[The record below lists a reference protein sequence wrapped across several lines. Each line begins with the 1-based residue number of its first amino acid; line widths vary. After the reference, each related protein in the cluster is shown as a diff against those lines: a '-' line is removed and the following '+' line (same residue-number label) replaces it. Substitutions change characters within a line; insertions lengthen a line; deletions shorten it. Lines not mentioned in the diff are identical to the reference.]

1 MRKSLAGALALL
13 IIGSTIGSGVANAH
27 QPLVLS
33 DSETTASKGPLIVDG
48 TLSFAV
54 RAAFTKAG
62 QKKAFRAQ
70 FKEGDELTVQ
80 YLIVD
85 KKPENALRKTSLPTL
100 VITSPTGSKV
110 TIKFTER
117 TKYFEPYG
125 GTNYLYLGRY
135 SSEAQ
140 SGIYSFEITSKSRAA
155 ITIAVGEKEG
165 VVGEVI
171 RGNNETPK
179 PVASS
184 TPKPVASST
193 PKPVA
198 SSTPKPVAS
207 STPSPKPTAEQSG
220 YTMEKVRANNSE
232 ASCWSVIDG
241 NVYDLT
247 RWIASHPGGR
257 GNILSLCGKNGTA
270 EFAAKH
276 RGDSN
281 PQARLKGFLLGPL
294 AS

>member
-125 GTNYLYLGRY
+125 GMNYLYLGRY

-171 RGNNETPK
+171 RGNNE
-179 PVASS
+179 
-184 TPKPVASST
+184 T

>member
-1 MRKSLAGALALL
+1 MRKLIAGFISLLVFTSILG
-13 IIGSTIGSGVANAH
+13 IGVAQAH
-27 QPLVLS
+27 QPLTLLDS
-33 DSETTASKGPLIVDG
+33 DTSASSGPLIVDG

-70 FKEGDELTVQ
+70 FKQGDELTVE

-85 KKPENALRKTSLPTL
+85 KKPENALRKSGLPTL
-100 VITSPTGSKV
+100 VITSPTGTKV
-110 TIKFTER
+110 SMKFTER
-117 TKYFEPYG
+117 TKYYEPYG
-125 GTNYLYLGRY
+125 RVNYLYLGRIN
-135 SSEAQ
+135 SGAQ

-155 ITIAVGEKEG
+155 ITIGIGKKEG
-165 VVGEVI
+165 VVGDVV
-171 RGNNETPK
+171 RGNYEAPK

-184 TPKPVASST
+184 TPT
-193 PKPVA
+193 PAP
-198 SSTPKPVAS
+198 TPAP
-207 STPSPKPTAEQSG
+207 TPTKSATAEPAG
-220 YTMEKVRANNSE
+220 YTMEKVRANNTAS
-232 ASCWSVIDG
+232 SCWSVIDG

-247 RWIASHPGGR
+247 KWISSHPGGA
-257 GNILSLCGKNGTA
+257 GNIISLCGKNGTA

-294 AS
+294 ASN

>member
-1 MRKSLAGALALL
+1 MRKSLAGALAFL
-13 IIGSTIGSGVANAH
+13 IIGSSIGSGVANAH
-27 QPLVLS
+27 QPLVLLDTDTS
-33 DSETTASKGPLIVDG
+33 AAKGPLIVDG

-70 FKEGDELTVQ
+70 FKEGEELTVQ

-85 KKPENALRKTSLPTL
+85 KKPESALRKKSLPKL

-110 TIKFTER
+110 RMKLTER
-117 TKYFEPYG
+117 TKFFEPYSG
-125 GTNYLYLGRY
+125 VNYLYLGRY
-135 SSEAQ
+135 NSEAQ
-140 SGIYSFEITSKSRAA
+140 GGIYSFEITSKSRAA
-155 ITIAVGEKEG
+155 ITIGVGEKEG

-171 RGNNETPK
+171 RGNNEAPAPVATTTPK
-179 PVASS
+179 PVG
-184 TPKPVASST
+184 TPKAT
-193 PKPVA
+193 P
-198 SSTPKPVAS
+198 T
-207 STPSPKPTAEQSG
+207 PKPTAEQSG

-281 PQARLKGFLLGPL
+281 PQARLRGFLLGPL

>member
-1 MRKSLAGALALL
+1 MRKLLAGVLASLL
-13 IIGSTIGSGVANAH
+13 IGSTISLTIGSGVAQAH
-27 QPLVLS
+27 QPLSLLDTDTS
-33 DSETTASKGPLIVDG
+33 ASKGPLIVDG

-62 QKKAFRAQ
+62 QKKGFRAQ

-85 KKPENALRKTSLPTL
+85 KKPENAVRKNSLPLL

-110 TIKFTER
+110 TMKFTER

-135 SSEAQ
+135 NSEAQ
-140 SGIYSFEITSKSRAA
+140 SGIYSFDITSKSRAA
-155 ITIAVGEKEG
+155 ITIGVGEKEG
-165 VVGEVI
+165 VVGEVV
-171 RGNNETPK
+171 RGTYVAPK
-179 PVASS
+179 AS
-184 TPKPVASST
+184 
-193 PKPVA
+193 
-198 SSTPKPVAS
+198 
-207 STPSPKPTAEQSG
+207 PTAKATTEPAG
-220 YTMEKVRANNSE
+220 YTMDKVRANNSE

-247 RWIASHPGGR
+247 KWISSHPGGK

-270 EFAAKH
+270 EIASKH

-294 AS
+294 AN

>member
-1 MRKSLAGALALL
+1 MRKLLAGFIASVL
-13 IIGSTIGSGVANAH
+13 IGSTIGSGIANAH
-27 QPLVLS
+27 QPLVLLDTDTS
-33 DSETTASKGPLIVDG
+33 ASKGPLIVDG

-54 RAAFTKAG
+54 RAAFVKAG

-70 FKEGDELTVQ
+70 LKKGDELTVQ

-85 KKPENALRKTSLPTL
+85 KKPENTLRKKSLPAL

-110 TIKFTER
+110 TMKFTER
-117 TKYFEPYG
+117 TKFFEPYSRV
-125 GTNYLYLGRY
+125 NYLYLGRY
-135 SSEAQ
+135 DADAE
-140 SGIYSFEITSKSRAA
+140 SGIYNFEITSKSKAA
-155 ITIAVGEKEG
+155 ITIGVGEKEG
-165 VVGEVI
+165 VVGKVV
-171 RGNNETPK
+171 RGTYEAPK

-184 TPKPVASST
+184 TPKAETAATPVASST
-193 PKPVA
+193 PKTEPA
-198 SSTPKPVAS
+198 
-207 STPSPKPTAEQSG
+207 G

-247 RWIASHPGGR
+247 QWIASHPGGK

-270 EFAAKH
+270 EFASKH
-276 RGDSN
+276 RGDGN

>member
-1 MRKSLAGALALL
+1 MRKLLAGALASLL
-13 IIGSTIGSGVANAH
+13 IGSTISLTIGSGVAQAH
-27 QPLVLS
+27 QPLVLLDTDTS
-33 DSETTASKGPLIVDG
+33 ASKGPLIVDG

-70 FKEGDELTVQ
+70 FKKGDELTVQ

-85 KKPENALRKTSLPTL
+85 KKPENALRKNLMPTL

-110 TIKFTER
+110 TMKFTER

-125 GTNYLYLGRY
+125 KTNYLYLGRY
-135 SSEAQ
+135 NSEAQ
-140 SGIYSFEITSKSRAA
+140 SGIYNFDITSKSRAA
-155 ITIAVGEKEG
+155 ITIGVGEKEG
-165 VVGEVI
+165 VVGEVV
-171 RGNNETPK
+171 RGPYVAPK
-179 PVASS
+179 ASPAS
-184 TPKPVASST
+184 TP
-193 PKPVA
+193 
-198 SSTPKPVAS
+198 
-207 STPSPKPTAEQSG
+207 TAKATTEPAG
-220 YTMEKVRANNSE
+220 YTMEKVRSNNSE

-247 RWIASHPGGR
+247 KWISSHPGGK

-270 EFAAKH
+270 EFASKH

-294 AS
+294 AN

>member
-1 MRKSLAGALALL
+1 MRKLLAVVLASLL
-13 IIGSTIGSGVANAH
+13 IGSTIGSGLAQAH
-27 QPLVLS
+27 QPLNLLDS
-33 DSETTASKGPLIVDG
+33 DTSASKGPLIVDG

-54 RAAFTKAG
+54 RAAFTKTG

-70 FKEGDELTVQ
+70 FNQGEALTVQ

-110 TIKFTER
+110 TMKFTER
-117 TKYFEPYG
+117 TKFYEPYSRV
-125 GTNYLYLGRY
+125 NYLYLGRY
-135 SSEAQ
+135 ESEAE

-155 ITIAVGEKEG
+155 ITIGVGEKEG
-165 VVGEVI
+165 VVGEVV
-171 RGNNETPK
+171 RGTYEAPK
-179 PVASS
+179 PAASS
-184 TPKPVASST
+184 TPKASSAPT
-193 PKPVA
+193 PKA
-198 SSTPKPVAS
+198 
-207 STPSPKPTAEQSG
+207 TAEPAG

-232 ASCWSVIDG
+232 ASCWSVIEG

-247 RWIASHPGGR
+247 KWISSHPGGR

-270 EFAAKH
+270 EFASNH

-281 PQARLKGFLLGPL
+281 PQARLKGYLLGPL
-294 AS
+294 AN

>member
-1 MRKSLAGALALL
+1 MRKSLAGALAFL
-13 IIGSTIGSGVANAH
+13 IIGSSIGSGVANAH
-27 QPLVLS
+27 QPLVLLDTDTS
-33 DSETTASKGPLIVDG
+33 AAKGPLIVDG

-70 FKEGDELTVQ
+70 FKEGEELTVQ

-85 KKPENALRKTSLPTL
+85 KKPESALRKKSLPKL
-100 VITSPTGSKV
+100 VITSPSGSKV
-110 TIKFTER
+110 TMKFTER
-117 TKYFEPYG
+117 TKFFEPYG
-125 GTNYLYLGRY
+125 GVNYLFLGRY
-135 SSEAQ
+135 NSEAQ
-140 SGIYSFEITSKSRAA
+140 SGIYSFEITSKRRAA

-165 VVGEVI
+165 IVGEVI
-171 RGNNETPK
+171 RGTYGVPKPVASATPK
-179 PVASS
+179 PVASA
-184 TPKPVASST
+184 TPT
-193 PKPVA
+193 P
-198 SSTPKPVAS
+198 T
-207 STPSPKPTAEQSG
+207 PKPTAEQSG
-220 YTMEKVRANNSE
+220 YTMEKVRANNSG

-247 RWIASHPGGR
+247 KWIASHPGGR

-281 PQARLKGFLLGPL
+281 PQARLRGFLLGPL

>member
-13 IIGSTIGSGVANAH
+13 IIGSTVGLTLGSGVANAH

-171 RGNNETPK
+171 RGTNE
-179 PVASS
+179 
-184 TPKPVASST
+184 T

-281 PQARLKGFLLGPL
+281 PQSRLKGFLLGPL

>member
-1 MRKSLAGALALL
+1 MHKLVAGALAFL
-13 IIGSTIGSGVANAH
+13 IIGSSIGSGVANAH
-27 QPLVLS
+27 QPLVLLDTDTS
-33 DSETTASKGPLIVDG
+33 AAKGPLIVDG

-70 FKEGDELTVQ
+70 FKEGEELTVQ

-85 KKPENALRKTSLPTL
+85 KKPESALRKKSLPKL

-110 TIKFTER
+110 RMKFTER
-117 TKYFEPYG
+117 TKFFEPYSG
-125 GTNYLYLGRY
+125 VNYLYLGRY
-135 SSEAQ
+135 NSEAQ
-140 SGIYSFEITSKSRAA
+140 GGIYSFEITSKSRAA
-155 ITIAVGEKEG
+155 ITIGVGEKEG
-165 VVGEVI
+165 IVGEVI
-171 RGNNETPK
+171 RGTYGVPK
-179 PVASS
+179 PVASA
-184 TPKPVASST
+184 TPT
-193 PKPVA
+193 P
-198 SSTPKPVAS
+198 T
-207 STPSPKPTAEQSG
+207 PKPTAEQSG
-220 YTMEKVRANNSE
+220 YTMEKVRANNSG

-247 RWIASHPGGR
+247 KWIASHPGGR

-281 PQARLKGFLLGPL
+281 PQARLRGFLLGPL

>member
-1 MRKSLAGALALL
+1 MRKLIAGVLASLF
-13 IIGSTIGSGVANAH
+13 IGSTIGLTLGSGVANAH
-27 QPLVLS
+27 QPLVLFDS
-33 DSETTASKGPLIVDG
+33 DTSAAKGPLIVDG

-100 VITSPTGSKV
+100 VITSPIGTKV
-110 TIKFTER
+110 TMKFTER

-140 SGIYSFEITSKSRAA
+140 GGIYSFDITSKSRAA
-155 ITIAVGEKEG
+155 ITIGVGEKEG
-165 VVGEVI
+165 VVGEVV
-171 RGNNETPK
+171 RGSYVAPK
-179 PVASS
+179 AS
-184 TPKPVASST
+184 PA
-193 PKPVA
+193 A
-198 SSTPKPVAS
+198 
-207 STPSPKPTAEQSG
+207 TPSATPSATPTAKATTESAG
-220 YTMEKVRANNSE
+220 YTMEKVRANNNE

-247 RWIASHPGGR
+247 KWIGSHPGGR

-270 EFAAKH
+270 EFASKH

-281 PQARLKGFLLGPL
+281 PQARLKGYLLGPL
-294 AS
+294 AN

>member
-1 MRKSLAGALALL
+1 MHKLVAGALAFL
-13 IIGSTIGSGVANAH
+13 IIGSSIGSGVANAH
-27 QPLVLS
+27 QPLVLLDTDTS
-33 DSETTASKGPLIVDG
+33 AAKGPLIVDG

-70 FKEGDELTVQ
+70 FKEGEELTVQ

-85 KKPENALRKTSLPTL
+85 KKPESALRKKSLPKL

-110 TIKFTER
+110 RMKFTER
-117 TKYFEPYG
+117 TKFFEPYSG
-125 GTNYLYLGRY
+125 VNYLYLGRY
-135 SSEAQ
+135 NSEAQ
-140 SGIYSFEITSKSRAA
+140 GGIYSFEITSKSRAA
-155 ITIAVGEKEG
+155 ITIGVGEKEG

-171 RGNNETPK
+171 RGNNEAPKPTPTPTPTPK
-179 PVASS
+179 PVATPTS
-184 TPKPVASST
+184 TPTST
-193 PKPVA
+193 PM
-198 SSTPKPVAS
+198 
-207 STPSPKPTAEQSG
+207 AEQSG
-220 YTMEKVRANNSE
+220 YTMGKVRANNSE

-241 NVYDLT
+241 NVFDLT
-247 RWIASHPGGR
+247 KWIASHPGGR

-281 PQARLKGFLLGPL
+281 PQARLRGFLLGPL

>member
-1 MRKSLAGALALL
+1 MRKLIAGFVTLL
-13 IIGSTIGSGVANAH
+13 LFSSILGSGVAHAH
-27 QPLVLS
+27 QPLTLLDS
-33 DSETTASKGPLIVDG
+33 DTSAAKGPLIVDG

-100 VITSPTGSKV
+100 VITSPIGTKV
-110 TIKFTER
+110 TMKFTER

-140 SGIYSFEITSKSRAA
+140 SGIYSFDITSKSRAA
-155 ITIAVGEKEG
+155 ITIGVGEKEG
-165 VVGEVI
+165 VVGEVV
-171 RGNNETPK
+171 RGSYVAPK
-179 PVASS
+179 AS
-184 TPKPVASST
+184 PA
-193 PKPVA
+193 A
-198 SSTPKPVAS
+198 
-207 STPSPKPTAEQSG
+207 TPSATPSATPTAKGTTESAG
-220 YTMEKVRANNSE
+220 YTMEKVRANNNE

-247 RWIASHPGGR
+247 KWIGSHPGGR

-270 EFAAKH
+270 EFASKH

-281 PQARLKGFLLGPL
+281 PQARLKGYLLGPL
-294 AS
+294 AN